1 MPSIELIPTGGVD
14 GTNARRSSRPVPWPS
29 ESAARSPAPTPRR
42 AGRSWPPWRPP
53 GGPVDDAAEA
63 RVSGARGP
71 RLAGRNVLVTGSTGL
86 AASAATAIAAEG
98 GSVFAVSRTAAHLE
112 ALAAEVR
119 AAGGRCE
126 WHAADLRAEDEVEA
140 AFAAFDAAFGRLDA
154 VYSVAGISARRF
166 GDGPIHEATLEGW
179 ETVITANATSQFL
192 VARAAVR
199 RMLAQAPDA
208 GGSRGSI
215 LLMSSTLAT
224 RPVPAHF
231 ATHGYA
237 ASKARDRGP
246 DAGDGRDLR
255 AGRHPGQRDRARRV
269 VATPMSRRA
278 QDDEAVLAYLGAKQ
292 PLAAG
297 PLEADA
303 VTAIALASA
312 GRRRAH
318 GHGPGDRRR
327 RRLGRRRGSARIG
340 NSTALPRRTV
350 APYRAAVRTV
360 RLAIVAA
367 CLAAVVLAACDGDRR
382 RPRRGRRGRD
392 RPGRHPGR
400 RASRSSSWSRAP
412 ISSGRRR
419 PTRRVRSPS
428 RSRPPSATRSTSG
441 QRVRRSRASPTR
453 RAASPAGPRS
463 GPPASRSSRCPST
476 PVAVELDQAI
486 ESQACSATATPD
498 RPSSTHRSNPT
509 PPATDRAADGDGATP
524 AGRPFLAVAAL
535 AFVLAGIAM
544 VAAWRSRS
552 AGR

>member
-1 MPSIELIPTGGVD
+1 M
-14 GTNARRSSRPVPWPS
+14 
-29 ESAARSPAPTPRR
+29 
-42 AGRSWPPWRPP
+42 
-53 GGPVDDAAEA
+53 
-63 RVSGARGP
+63 SGARGP

-112 ALAAEVR
+112 ALAADVR

-166 GDGPIHEATLEGW
+166 GDGPVHEATLEGW

-237 ASKARDRGP
+237 ASKAAIEGLTRAMAATYAP
-246 DAGDGRDLR
+246 DAIRVN
-255 AGRHPGQRDRARRV
+255 AIAPSV

-303 VTAIALASA
+303 VTAIALALLGDD
-312 GRRRAH
+312 GRMVTGQVIAVD
-318 GHGPGDRRR
+318 GGWG
-327 RRLGRRRGSARIG
+327 
-340 NSTALPRRTV
+340 V
-350 APYRAAVRTV
+350 AE
-360 RLAIVAA
+360 
-367 CLAAVVLAACDGDRR
+367 
-382 RPRRGRRGRD
+382 
-392 RPGRHPGR
+392 
-400 RASRSSSWSRAP
+400 
-412 ISSGRRR
+412 
-419 PTRRVRSPS
+419 
-428 RSRPPSATRSTSG
+428 
-441 QRVRRSRASPTR
+441 
-453 RAASPAGPRS
+453 GPR
-463 GPPASRSSRCPST
+463 
-476 PVAVELDQAI
+476 Q
-486 ESQACSATATPD
+486 
-498 RPSSTHRSNPT
+498 
-509 PPATDRAADGDGATP
+509 
-524 AGRPFLAVAAL
+524 
-535 AFVLAGIAM
+535 
-544 VAAWRSRS
+544 
-552 AGR
+552 